1 MKGFLA
7 FPILLLL
14 LFVTAVNA
22 HFATGLEAY
31 NSGDYATAI
40 REWKPLAEKGMA
52 DAQFNLAWMH
62 YFGKGVKGS
71 YTTAANWNHLA
82 AEV

>member
-14 LFVTAVNA
+14 LFGTAVNA

-31 NSGDYATAI
+31 DSGDYATAI
-40 REWKPLAEKGMA
+40 KEWKPLAEKGMV
-52 DAQFNLAWMH
+52 DAQFYLAWMH
-62 YFGKGVKGS
+62 YFGKGVKRS
-71 YTTAANWNHLA
+71 YTTAANGSS
-82 AEV
+82 